1 MRNAEDSKGGKMNE
15 IEKIDSI
22 RTALATITQVQE
34 ARKLLSIAEGL
45 VIATRREYKASNIV
59 SEVKEDRDK
68 AYNTGVK
75 AGELRLLAEAKLGE
89 LIKKEQEKGKL
100 ASQNS
105 GRPKKYRNDSI
116 LLKDLGLNPDDSYR
130 AQRISEYQDLIPKV
144 VAKAVARGDIPTRKD
159 MEFAIR
165 EKKRNSTDETRVEI
179 NEHLE
184 ESWCTSSLE
193 PWAVVKEKY
202 GFLPLSVMEFDQV
215 PPKWREVD
223 LRLKLDVCKGW
234 RSDYTLGLLYSKFSY
249 GLAEFVVR
257 YWSEE
262 GDLILDPFM
271 GWGVRGAVATMLGRS
286 YWGYEVSPTMFDKTR
301 RFLNIDGV
309 KEKIELVMG
318 DGLKLEQGP
327 DAADLIFTC
336 PPYWN
341 LEKYE
346 SVPRQISDCSTYEEF
361 LAMLSKGFEKYNEV
375 LKKGKFCVFVV
386 SDFRKDGFKLLH
398 RDVIGMAEKVGLKIW
413 DILISVR
420 KNPFVWKQ
428 IARCDKQRYTSNSHE
443 YILVFRK

>member
-1 MRNAEDSKGGKMNE
+1 M
-15 IEKIDSI
+15 
-22 RTALATITQVQE
+22 
-34 ARKLLSIAEGL
+34 
-45 VIATRREYKASNIV
+45 
-59 SEVKEDRDK
+59 
-68 AYNTGVK
+68 
-75 AGELRLLAEAKLGE
+75 
-89 LIKKEQEKGKL
+89 
-100 ASQNS
+100 
-105 GRPKKYRNDSI
+105 I

-144 VAKAVARGDIPTRKD
+144 VAKAVARRDIPTRKD

-165 EKKRNSTDETRVEI
+165 EKKRNSTDGNGWEI

-184 ESWCTSSLE
+184 ESWCTSSPLE

-202 GFLPLSVMEFDQV
+202 GFLPLSVMEFDHV

-223 LRLKLDVCKGW
+223 LRLELDVCKGW

-249 GLAEFVVR
+249 GLPEFVVR

-262 GDLILDPFM
+262 DDLVLDPFM
-271 GWGVRGAVATMLGRS
+271 GWGVRGAVATMLGRR
-286 YWGYEVSPTMFDKTR
+286 YWGYEVSPTMFDKAK
-301 RFLNIDGV
+301 RFLNTDGV
-309 KEKIELVMG
+309 QEKIELVMG

-327 DAADLIFTC
+327 DTADLIFTC

-346 SVPRQISDCSTYEEF
+346 SVPHQISDCSRYEEF
-361 LAMLSKGFEKYNEV
+361 LVMLSKGFEKYNEV

-398 RDVIGMAEKVGLKIW
+398 KDVIDIAEKVGLKIW
-413 DILISVR
+413 DILISIR

-428 IARCDKQRYTSNSHE
+428 IARCDKKRYTSNSHE